1 MDDNIP
7 SIRFAIDITIPG
19 SFYQIFHLLT
29 NSQKKLEIDTN
40 VSINKIDLIK
50 IRFPFI
56 KENTNLSLI
65 DKAVFGLTFTTR

>member
-40 VSINKIDLIK
+40 VSINKNDLMK

-56 KENTNLSLI
+56 NRKS
-65 DKAVFGLTFTTR
+65 